1 MVVAV
6 IMVKETEKGPFKKR
20 TQIQTATSSFH
31 SELTSDQLSILSVS
45 KFCQFQRFSKLLL
58 SGKTSD
64 REGQCSFFR
73 AEEAL
78 RFVKLLPES
87 RSEEKIT
94 EVVFLKMI

>member
-1 MVVAV
+1 M

-64 REGQCSFFR
+64 REGQCSFCR
-73 AEEAL
+73 AEEAHK
-78 RFVKLLPES
+78 FVKLLPGS
-87 RSEEKIT
+87 
-94 EVVFLKMI
+94 